1 MAPRVFRKPP
11 IDVADVI
18 RGAVTFNVPS
28 FDSADTMD
36 SGLTPEKDKDK
47 IKSKLI
53 WEIEI
58 NQVIHR

>member
-28 FDSADTMD
+28 FESADTMD
-36 SGLTPEKDKDK
+36 SGLTPEMK
-47 IKSKLI
+47 IKS
-53 WEIEI
+53 
-58 NQVIHR
+58 NQN

>member
-28 FDSADTMD
+28 FESADTMD
-36 SGLTPEKDKDK
+36 SGLTPVMKNKV
-47 IKSKLI
+47 L
-53 WEIEI
+53 
-58 NQVIHR
+58 N